1 MSISRNVYDCLVEKG
16 GYTIDKNELFNF
28 ISELNEEDYRDLQDA
43 LINSDEYTVYKI
55 VADVVEH
62 PQH

>member
-1 MSISRNVYDCLVEKG
+1 MSISRNVYDCLTEN
-16 GYTIDKNELFNF
+16 GYNVNFAELHSF
-28 ISELNEEDYRDLQDA
+28 ISELKDNDYQDLQDA

-55 VADVVEH
+55 VADVVKH

>member
-16 GYTIDKNELFNF
+16 GYSVDAIQLNNF
-28 ISELNEEDYRDLQDA
+28 ISGLSDEDYRDLQDA
-43 LINSDEYTVYKI
+43 LINNDEYTVYKI

-62 PQH
+62 PQN